1 MTYFESCVL
10 ECVYKVKI
18 GFGGR
23 NELVNSLIKLAQLY
37 RQAGGCQ
44 QKRNSVDRAFHC
56 IASECDATILFEKTE
71 SDGKEEVKNE
81 KS

>member
-1 MTYFESCVL
+1 MTYFESRVM

-23 NELVNSLIKLAQLY
+23 HELVNSLIQLAQLY

-56 IASECDATILFEKTE
+56 IASECDAAILFEKTE
-71 SDGKEEVKNE
+71 DSRKNEVKNE
-81 KS
+81 G